1 MENSYKN
8 AAVSALRALWQ
19 AVPLILGILLL
30 VSLAQSL
37 LGEAFYLKVF
47 GYGPLGNSIVGSAV
61 GSISGGS
68 PVNSYII
75 GGEILK
81 QGVGIAPVTA
91 FIFAWVTVGTLQVP
105 IEARFLGLKFAL
117 WRNISAFVLA
127 IAAGWLA
134 GAIL

>member
-1 MENSYKN
+1 MWNGYQN
-8 AAVSALRALWQ
+8 AAVKSLRALWQ
-19 AVPLILGILLL
+19 AVPLILGILML

-37 LGEAFYLKVF
+37 LGKGFYLKMF
-47 GYGPLGNSIVGSAV
+47 GYGPLGNSVIGSAV

-91 FIFAWVTVGTLQVP
+91 FIFAWVTVGFLQVP
-105 IEARFLGLKFAL
+105 IEARFMGLKFAI
-117 WRNISAFVLA
+117 WRNVSAFLLA
-127 IAAGWLA
+127 IAAGWLT